1 MRRIADRRR
10 DRNKKEE
17 EEKGGVEEEEEMA
30 EESARN
36 DRNYSRANGRGRAV
50 MKH

>member
-36 DRNYSRANGRGRAV
+36 DRYDSRVNGRGRAV

>member
-17 EEKGGVEEEEEMA
+17 EEKGGVEEEMA

-36 DRNYSRANGRGRAV
+36 DRYDSRANGRGRAI

>member
-10 DRNKKEE
+10 DGNKKEE
-17 EEKGGVEEEEEMA
+17 EEKGGVEEEMA

-36 DRNYSRANGRGRAV
+36 DRYDSRVNGRGRAV